1 MRIGIDLGPVMP
13 GECGGIVPL
22 LKGVLNALFAGP
34 PSHEFALFCN
44 DANVGLFPNLP
55 PAVELLILPGDRFF
69 SALDRETARRN
80 LDVLFR
86 SFPTDDSLGLPLA
99 RQVVLIPDL
108 QHEFFPEFFAPEVLH
123 QRSVAFNK
131 VLAGAGA
138 IGTLSE
144 HARRTILAHPCTR
157 CRDVFLMSPG
167 SPLDVSSNSIED
179 LMQEEQAQLPAGDF
193 FLYPAN
199 LWPHKNHRRL
209 LQAFDLF
216 QRRTNHRCEL
226 VLTGHPEGWPE
237 LSADFPHLPVRH
249 LGYVRRGLLQV
260 LLRRARALVF
270 FSLYEGFGMPLL
282 EAFHAGTPVVC
293 SNATSLPEVG
303 GDAVLTCDPM
313 DTQAMSELLLR
324 VAHDEALRAD
334 LTTRGKARLAR
345 YAWHDSARNLLEA
358 YGRVAAS
365 APTQRR
371 TSPMGKDVARRFR
384 SGMASVQR
392 KMYTR
397 FRPLLGPMVGVL
409 RQHPPRPLVLPSRRV
424 SVPAPRPT
432 PVISIVTPSYNQA
445 DFLERTIRSVLEQ
458 DYPRLEY
465 IVQDGGSPDGTVD
478 VLRRH
483 AETLTRWESIPDR
496 GQAHALNLG
505 FRHATG
511 EILAYLNSDDL
522 LLPGALDHVARYFT
536 AHPEVDVVYSHRVI
550 IDPDDQEVG
559 RWVLPPHDDEVL
571 SWQDYVPQETL
582 FWRRS
587 IWERSGGRM
596 DESFHFALDWDLL
609 LRFREAGARFARLP
623 RFLGAFRIHP
633 RQKTSAL
640 FTQLYYPEIRRLRER
655 CHGRPVPREEI
666 RRALRPYLRRQVLYH
681 QLYRMGL
688 LGC

>member
-1 MRIGIDLGPVMP
+1 MRIGIDLGPVLP

-22 LKGVLNALFAGP
+22 LKGVLNALFAD
-34 PSHEFALFCN
+34 HTDHQFALFCN

-55 PAVELLILPGDRFF
+55 PAVELLVLPGDRFF

-86 SFPTDDSLGLPLA
+86 SFPTDDPLGLPLE

-108 QHEFFPEFFAPEVLH
+108 QHEFFPEFFAPEVLQH
-123 QRSVAFNK
+123 RSVAFNK

-144 HARRTILAHPCTR
+144 HARRTILTHPCTR

-167 SPLDVSSNSIED
+167 SPVDVPATSIED
-179 LMQEEQAQLPAGDF
+179 LTQEERVQLPAGDF

-209 LQAFDLF
+209 LQAFELF
-216 QRRTNHRCEL
+216 LRRTNLRCEL

-237 LSADFPHLPVRH
+237 LSGDFPHLPVRH
-249 LGYVRRGLLQV
+249 LGYVRRRLLQV
-260 LLRRARALVF
+260 LLRRAQALVF

-358 YGRVAAS
+358 CGRVAAS

-371 TSPMGKDVARRFR
+371 TSPMGGAIVRRFR
-384 SGMASVQR
+384 SGMASVQC
-392 KMYTR
+392 KMYAR
-397 FRPLLGPMVGVL
+397 LRPLLGPTVGIL
-409 RQHPPRPLVLPSRRV
+409 RQHPPRPIVLPSHRA
-424 SVPAPRPT
+424 SVRAPRPT

-483 AETLTRWESIPDR
+483 AAKLTRWESIPDR

-505 FRHATG
+505 FRNATG

-522 LLPGALDHVARYFT
+522 LLPGALDHVTRYFNT
-536 AHPEVDVVYSHRVI
+536 HPEVDVVYSHRVI

-582 FWRRS
+582 FWRRT
-587 IWERSGGRM
+587 IWERAGGRM
-596 DESFHFALDWDLL
+596 DETFHFALDWDLL

-681 QLYRMGL
+681 QVYRMGL